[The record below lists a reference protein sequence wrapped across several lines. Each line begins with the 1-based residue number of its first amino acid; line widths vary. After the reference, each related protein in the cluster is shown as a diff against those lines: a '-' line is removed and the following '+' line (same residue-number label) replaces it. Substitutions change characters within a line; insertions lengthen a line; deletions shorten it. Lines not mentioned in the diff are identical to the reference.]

1 MDEINF
7 LIREDNIAKVYLSEG
22 NMDVHDILNENYG
35 YIVDSMLLEDFK
47 VKSLKCNLFKEL
59 VLDNKV
65 VGFCSYDF
73 SREFLTAALN
83 NIYVIPEFRGNKFF
97 LNELKTTM
105 DEYNKPSI
113 MEPTR
118 LIVELLIEY
127 GFARKIDKGIVASA
141 IEFIIPGEHVMSNRD
156 YDASEELATHF
167 YDLNMCASI
176 HFLDLENRYLAYSSP
191 LNYDIIHYDCLEKRK
206 TIDDDYFNE
215 IIDLFSEKEEKLI
228 EAVLD
233 LEDKLSVKTYTLE
246 EVIGREGELS
256 HYMESLID
264 DAHVT
269 YESALEIKEQIKE
282 EYEAGMI
289 LKESLLIRLAYLFEK
304 PAGPSIKSHSDSCPY
319 CEMPVDSHDKFC
331 HFCGI
336 NLNYNPGEMFD
347 SLLENIKTESTD
359 FFEDIRYVSYKF
371 LKLVDEGIDLDYAIA
386 TIENT
391 YNIDWFNLKE
401 FLDKNNYFNGNITD
415 EGYEFLLNH
424 PLNYYEEFN
433 MSNVN
438 YTDFEKFF
446 YENNSDLNGIE
457 ICLKY
462 LNQLGDDEDIREIV
476 EEIEKYR

>member
-7 LIREDNIAKVYLSEG
+7 LIREENIAKVYLSEG
-22 NMDVHDILNENYG
+22 NLDVLDILNENYG

-83 NIYVIPEFRGNKFF
+83 NIYVIPEFRGNNLF

-105 DEYNKPSI
+105 EEYNKPSI

-127 GFARKIDKGIVASA
+127 GFARIIDKDIVASA

-176 HFLDLENRYLAYSSP
+176 HFLDLENRYFAYSSP
-191 LNYDIIHYDCLEKRK
+191 LNYDIIHYDCLEKRN
-206 TIDDDYFNE
+206 TIDDDYFKG
-215 IIDLFSEKEEKLI
+215 IVDLFSENEEKLI
-228 EAVLD
+228 EIVLD
-233 LEDKLSVKTYTLE
+233 LEDNLSVKTHTLE
-246 EVIGREGELS
+246 EVIGCEGELS
-256 HYMESLID
+256 PYMESLID

-269 YESALEIKEQIKE
+269 YESALEIKEQLKE

-289 LKESLLIRLAYLFEK
+289 LNESLLIRLAYLFEK
-304 PAGPSIKSHSDSCPY
+304 PVEPSIKSHSDSCPY
-319 CEMPVDSHDKFC
+319 CGMPADSHDKFC

-336 NLNYNPGEMFD
+336 NLNYNPSEMFD

-359 FFEDIRYVSYKF
+359 FSEDIRYVSYKF
-371 LKLVDEGIDLDYAIA
+371 LKLVDGGIDLDYAAA

-391 YNIDWFNLKE
+391 YNINWFNLKK
-401 FLDKNNYFNGNITD
+401 FLDENNYFNDKITD

-424 PLNYYEEFN
+424 PLNYYGEFN
-433 MSNVN
+433 MSNIN

-446 YENNSDLNGIE
+446 YENNDLNGIE